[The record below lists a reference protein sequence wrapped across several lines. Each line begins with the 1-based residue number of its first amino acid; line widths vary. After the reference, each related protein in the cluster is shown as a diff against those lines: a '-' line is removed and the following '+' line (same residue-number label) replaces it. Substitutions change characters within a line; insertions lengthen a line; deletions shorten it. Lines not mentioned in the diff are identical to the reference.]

1 MLVTWLVHGPPIF
14 DCKYLFFYDFKP
26 IAKSHFSH
34 AYFNKRFES
43 STTKIGSVWLKSFN
57 YFTVKDKYH

>member
-1 MLVTWLVHGPPIF
+1 MLVTWFEGFSLYLIANIF
-14 DCKYLFFYDFKP
+14 FFYDFKP

-34 AYFNKRFES
+34 AHFDQRFES

-57 YFTVKDKYH
+57 YFTVKEKNH